1 MFNSVVCHVP
11 ENELHT
17 RKSGKTL
24 SYNITDEDY
33 DYFGVAPDLDRL
45 KNYDT
50 WDEYAIEN
58 LCEQK
63 AAWDIL
69 SSLNNLGQLL
79 KKLDREE
86 LQEHINVSSCAPC
99 LKLVEDVS
107 VLSDKDRA
115 IWNTLPTA
123 LKPGYLTVTEPKE
136 TARFG
141 WEYDRESNCFRSV
154 LDSGSLK
161 RGCYS
166 LDEGE
171 LRANS
176 CITATA
182 LLQWMSTVE
191 ENTIRDI
198 NKTAELMGKVFPA
211 TDGWTV
217 SFIPRYSNNLF
228 HRVMDDNNVSYKATT
243 KITVIGTNAEI
254 EQLDSFLQERNL
266 PTDFKKRVV
275 AESVIE
281 EAAAQ
286 EQLGNLFSG
295 AVVQD
300 KKPYGIFMLP
310 AWLSITGC
318 YPREA
323 FSWSQMKHW
332 VRLPVSAA
340 VDLSAQYL
348 KVLKSVKCYVAAPSQ
363 SGGYLVATSAGF
375 FYVDDVQK
383 PSIVQ
388 YRTLEQLHQMEGFSD
403 YSKFSVEKELGKASD
418 VQSYYLHEEPQYLCQ
433 LRAYYLSKHPL
444 SDYGEITEF
453 LNGTSLTCSKLLELI
468 WTYNM
473 PLTFMPA
480 AAFKNTELS
489 PNRINEDIEE
499 KNITCYLQS
508 VMHKMITSKQAVFF
522 KDGKFVNG
530 CEETYSAYMISIKD
544 ESKDLFCFVEDISE
558 LKKGGF
564 NEKKHQSKTIETE
577 NSHRWWMHDRVT
589 FAIPRPC

>member
-1 MFNSVVCHVP
+1 MFNSVMCHVP

-17 RKSGKTL
+17 RKSGKTN
-24 SYNITDEDY
+24 SYNITGEDY

-50 WDEYAIEN
+50 WGEYATEN

-86 LQEHINVSSCAPC
+86 LQEHLHVSSRAPY

-107 VLSDKDRA
+107 VLGDKDRA

-123 LKPGYLTVTEPKE
+123 LKPGYLTVTEPNE
-136 TARFG
+136 TMRLA
-141 WEYDRESNCFRSV
+141 WEYEGVSNCFRPNRNAET
-154 LDSGSLK
+154 LMRGS
-161 RGCYS
+161 YS
-166 LDEGE
+166 IEEGE

-198 NKTAELMGKVFPA
+198 SKTAELMGKIFPA

-217 SFIPRYSNNLF
+217 SFVSRYSNNLF
-228 HRVMDDNNVSYKATT
+228 QRVVNDHVVSYKATT

-281 EAAAQ
+281 EATAQ
-286 EQLGNLFSG
+286 EQLGSLFSG
-295 AVVQD
+295 AVVRD

-332 VRLPVSAA
+332 VRLPVSSA
-340 VDLSAQYL
+340 VDLSVQYL

-375 FYVDDVQK
+375 FFVDDVKK

-388 YRTLEQLHQMEGFSD
+388 YRTLEELNQMEGFSD

-418 VQSYYLHEEPQYLCQ
+418 AQSIYLHEERQYLCQ

-444 SDYGEITEF
+444 SDYGEIEKF
-453 LNGTSLTCSKLLELI
+453 LSGTSFTCSKLLELI

-473 PLTFMPA
+473 PTTFIPA
-480 AAFKNTELS
+480 AAFKGTEYS
-489 PNRINEDIEE
+489 PNGINEDLEE
-499 KNITCYLQS
+499 KNITCYLQG

-530 CEETYSAYMISIKD
+530 CAETYSAYMISIKD
-544 ESKDLFCFVEDISE
+544 ESNDLFCFIEDISE

-564 NEKKHQSKTIETE
+564 NEKKHQSKTIKHED
-577 NSHRWWMHDRVT
+577 SSRWWMHDRVA
-589 FAIPRPC
+589 FAIPRPF